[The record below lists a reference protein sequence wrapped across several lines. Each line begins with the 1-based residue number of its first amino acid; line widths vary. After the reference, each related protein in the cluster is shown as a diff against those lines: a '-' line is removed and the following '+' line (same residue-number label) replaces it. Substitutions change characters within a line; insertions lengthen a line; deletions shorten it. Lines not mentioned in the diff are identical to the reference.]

1 VEDEY
6 PLPEPIYFQ
15 AEFYAAEIEVDA
27 ILSYPWLREN
37 GVGVFPHHDA
47 LAKDWPEFALLYG
60 WHQTKTN
67 NIPRSP
73 RKGKEKRVRPVL
85 ALTGGGAPPSK
96 YGHEP
101 GRWVACDYA
110 VRAPHVQTIL
120 DHFGLTPT
128 RDCFANPENRRFE
141 KWWGPG
147 SPEGEDAFL
156 QDWGPEK
163 GLLWMNPPFNIFPQV
178 LEKVRRDQAHV
189 IMIVP
194 AWRRQKFFRLV
205 QEMALDFLKFP
216 KGTHLFER
224 EGKAVRGTDWDVFAF

>member
-1 VEDEY
+1 LITANNSVLGGGDFVVNLGLFFEAVEDGY

-15 AEFYAAEIEVDA
+15 AEFYAAEIEIDA

-128 RDCFANPENRRFE
+128 RDCFANPENRRFD

-147 SPEGEDAFL
+147 SPEGDDAFL
-156 QDWGPEK
+156 QDWGPEH
-163 GLLWMNPPFNIFPQV
+163 GLLWMNPLSTFSLKSWKR
-178 LEKVRRDQAHV
+178 LEKTRH
-189 IMIVP
+189 MSY
-194 AWRRQKFFRLV
+194 
-205 QEMALDFLKFP
+205 
-216 KGTHLFER
+216 
-224 EGKAVRGTDWDVFAF
+224 